1 MTLYLGND
9 KVKISLNGIVYA
21 INTISLLSIIEDI
34 VLSSSDDYILKDY
47 NGCYLLAKEEN

>member
-1 MTLYLGND
+1 MALYLGSD
-9 KVKISLNGIVYA
+9 KVKVSLDGIIYA
-21 INTISLLSIIEDI
+21 INTISLLPIIEGI

>member
-1 MTLYLGND
+1 MALYLGSD
-9 KVKISLNGIVYA
+9 KVKVSLDGIIYA
-21 INTISLLSIIEDI
+21 INTISLLSIIEGI

>member
-1 MTLYLGND
+1 MALYLGSD
-9 KVKISLNGIVYA
+9 KVKISLDGIIYA
-21 INTISLLSIIEDI
+21 INTISLLSIIEGI